1 MFFKCRFSPGTPV
14 PSTNT
19 TDLNDITEILFESGA
34 KPDTIKLLNNSN
46 LRVSSM
52 EMKTDRLQYKFIGD
66 IILTVFVIFVLF

>member
-1 MFFKCRFSPGTPV
+1 MSVICAGRWFSPGTPV

-46 LRVSSM
+46 LRVFSM

-66 IILTVFVIFVLF
+66 YYTR